1 MKKRLVLKKS
11 VKRFLDELKAFA
23 VALLLVVGWL
33 YMYMAAAVQYLDKW

>member
-1 MKKRLVLKKS
+1 MKNTFFSR
-11 VKRFLDELKAFA
+11 A